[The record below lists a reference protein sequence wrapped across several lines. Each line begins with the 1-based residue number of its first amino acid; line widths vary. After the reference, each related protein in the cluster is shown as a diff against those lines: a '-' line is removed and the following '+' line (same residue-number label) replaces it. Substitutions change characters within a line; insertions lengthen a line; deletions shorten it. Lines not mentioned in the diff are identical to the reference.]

1 MVKAISNNQD
11 TERFDLKTLEGGF
24 IVARRLSYGE
34 KLQRR
39 AMVSNFRVRPGDK
52 KKDFEGEMNFVN
64 EQATL
69 FDFQHCIV
77 DHNLDKDDDG
87 TKLNFA
93 NLNDIRLLD
102 PRVGEEIDSLLD
114 KLNNFDD
121 EDESGN

>member
-1 MVKAISNNQD
+1 MVKAVSNNQD
-11 TERFDLKTLEGGF
+11 TERFDLKTLPGAY

-39 AMVSNFRVRPGDK
+39 AMVSNFKVKIGDK
-52 KKDFEGEMNFVN
+52 KRDTEGEMNFVN

-77 DHNLDKDDDG
+77 EHNLDRDDQG
-87 TKLNFA
+87 NLLNFS
-93 NLNDIRLLD
+93 NLADIRALD
-102 PRVGEEIDSLLD
+102 PRVGEEIDNLLD
-114 KLNNFDD
+114 KMNNFDD